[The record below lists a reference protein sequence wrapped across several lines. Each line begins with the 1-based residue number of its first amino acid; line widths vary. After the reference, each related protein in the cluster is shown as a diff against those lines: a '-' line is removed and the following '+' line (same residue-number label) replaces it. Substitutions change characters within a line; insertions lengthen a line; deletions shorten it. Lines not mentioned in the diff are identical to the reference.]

1 MVKIGTEEGRTLDF
15 RFCLVLLGIGISGA
29 VLGTAGVMGQS
40 PFRSGDSIERRRRA
54 WCYTDQAL
62 KTWKRKEGRV
72 RERTPAFSLWD
83 QLFFN
88 PVYLRHPAELLA
100 RKIGTE
106 VTIGPCAQKPLKLQI
121 PVLLGGMG
129 YQTALRAE
137 AKQALALGATMAGT
151 ATNTG
156 NGPLLTTE
164 RSAAEKLIVQF
175 ARGRWD
181 KDLAAL
187 SAADAVEI
195 QLGHGPC
202 GSMTVNIPPPRLA
215 RSKKLRA
222 LLGAEP
228 GEPAVIPVKLLSIKD
243 RADLAGLISGL
254 RQKSGGVPVGVKI
267 GASQRL
273 EEELEI
279 ITGAQPD
286 YIAIYGMEAGEGDP
300 TAPTAQIGIPT
311 LHAVNRAARYL
322 RQQGLAGR
330 ISLLAGGG
338 LRTPADF
345 LKALALGAD
354 AVFIGTA
361 ALNTLCAGEDGR
373 RFLRFSLRWIKDKL
387 GRGLDIPSAAER
399 VRDYLQKA
407 SREMQEIA
415 LCLGRAHLREV
426 GKEDLS
432 TGSKEIA
439 SCLGISWCGAPDLSG
454 QRPLTCPSTKQNER

>member
-1 MVKIGTEEGRTLDF
+1 MF
-15 RFCLVLLGIGISGA
+15 LLA
-29 VLGTAGVMGQS
+29 LGVTAQET
-40 PFRSGDSIERRRRA
+40 FRSKGSAVQRR
-54 WCYTDQAL
+54 QAL
-62 KTWKRKEGRV
+62 IYMDKVVKSLQRKRDHT
-72 RERTPAFSLWD
+72 RERVSNFSLWD

-88 PVYLRHPAELLA
+88 PVYLHRPPELLA

-106 VTIGPCAQKPLKLQI
+106 VTIGPCAKKPLKLQI
-121 PVLLGGMG
+121 PVILGGMG

-151 ATNTG
+151 AANTG
-156 NGPLLTTE
+156 NGPLLTPE

-202 GSMTVNIPPPRLA
+202 GSMTMNIPPPRLA
-215 RSKKLRA
+215 RNEKLRT

-228 GEPAVIPVKLLSIKD
+228 GEPAVIPVKLLSIKG
-243 RADLAGLISGL
+243 RADLEGLISGL
-254 RQKSGGVPVGVKI
+254 RRKSGGVPVGVKI
-267 GASQRL
+267 GAAQCL

-300 TAPTAQIGIPT
+300 AALTTQMGIPT
-311 LHAVNRAARYL
+311 LFAINRAARYL
-322 RQQGLAGR
+322 RQKGLASR

-361 ALNTLCAGEDGR
+361 ALNALSTGKDGR
-373 RFLRFSLRWIKDKL
+373 RIARFSFPWIKDKL

-399 VRDYLQKA
+399 LRDYLQEA

-415 LCLGRAHLREV
+415 LCLGRAHLRDV

-432 TGSKEIA
+432 AGSKEIA
-439 SCLGISWCGAPDLSG
+439 SCLGISWCGTPDLSYR
-454 QRPLTCPSTKQNER
+454 RPLTRSRTEQNER

>member
-1 MVKIGTEEGRTLDF
+1 LDF
-15 RFCLVLLGIGISGA
+15 RFCLVLLGIGISGVA
-29 VLGTAGVMGQS
+29 LGATGALRLG
-40 PFRSGDSIERRRRA
+40 PFKSGDSIERRRRA
-54 WCYTDQAL
+54 LCYTDHAA
-62 KTWKRKEGRV
+62 KSWVRKESQV
-72 RERTPAFSLWD
+72 RERKLAFSLWD

-88 PVYLRHPAELLA
+88 PVYLHRPPELLA

-106 VTIGPCAQKPLKLQI
+106 VTIGPCAKKPLKLQI
-121 PVLLGGMG
+121 PVILGGMG
-129 YQTALRAE
+129 YQTALHAE

-151 ATNTG
+151 AANTG
-156 NGPLLTTE
+156 NGPLLVTE

-202 GSMTVNIPPPRLA
+202 GSMTVNIPLQRLA
-215 RSKKLRA
+215 RNEKLRA

-254 RQKSGGVPVGVKI
+254 RRKSGGVPVGVKI
-267 GASQRL
+267 GASQCL

-300 TAPTAQIGIPT
+300 ASPAAQMGIPT
-311 LHAVNRAARYL
+311 LHAVNRAVQYL
-322 RQQGLAGR
+322 RRQGLADR

-361 ALNTLCAGEDGR
+361 ALKALSAGKGGR
-373 RFLRFSLRWIKDKL
+373 GFANFSSRWIK
-387 GRGLDIPSAAER
+387 GQFRPRLDILFAAER
-399 VRDYLQKA
+399 VRDYLQEA

-439 SCLGISWCGAPDLSG
+439 SCLGISWCGAPDPSG
-454 QRPLTCPSTKQNER
+454 RRPVTCSTTKQKER